1 MSQKVPQH
9 VAIVMDGNGRWA
21 EKQGLPRIEGHRLG
35 VEAVRG
41 MVETCLKE
49 KISTLSLFAFS
60 RENWARPAEEV
71 NFLMDLFIESL
82 DRELDALHEQGV
94 RLMFIGNRS
103 ELSALLQA
111 AMQSVEQQTEHNKIL
126 ILNIVINYG
135 GRWDITEAARVLAER
150 VQAGALLP
158 GDINEDVFSE
168 ALATRQLP
176 EPDLFIRT
184 SGESR
189 ISNFFLW
196 QLAYSELYFT
206 EVHWPDFTRDEFEHA
221 LTWFASRERR
231 YGKTSKQ
238 LMEKIEENEENEKN
252 NV

>member
-1 MSQKVPQH
+1 
-9 VAIVMDGNGRWA
+9 MDGNGRWA
-21 EKQGLPRIEGHRLG
+21 ENQGLPRLEGHRLG
-35 VEAVRG
+35 VEAVRA
-41 MVETCLKE
+41 MVETCLKK

-60 RENWARPAEEV
+60 RENWARPVEEI

-94 RLMFIGNRS
+94 RLMFMGNRS
-103 ELSALLQA
+103 ELSDVLQT
-111 AMQSVEQQTEHNKIL
+111 AMQSVEQHTENNQVL
-126 ILNIVINYG
+126 MLNIVINYG
-135 GRWDITEAARVLAER
+135 GRWDIIQATRVLAER
-150 VQAGALLP
+150 VLSGDLLLE
-158 GDINEDVFSE
+158 DIREDVFSDT
-168 ALATRQLP
+168 LATRQLP

-184 SGESR
+184 SGECR

-206 EVHWPDFTRDEFEHA
+206 DIYWPDFTAKEFDHA

-238 LMEKIEENEENEKN
+238 LIEENEGNH
-252 NV
+252 V

>member
-1 MSQKVPQH
+1 LSQIIPQH

-21 EKQGLPRIEGHRLG
+21 ENQGLPRVEGHRSG
-35 VEAVRG
+35 VEAVRA
-41 MVETCLKE
+41 MVETCLKK

-94 RLMFIGNRS
+94 RWVFIGNRA
-103 ELSALLQA
+103 ELSDVLQA
-111 AMQSVEQQTEHNKIL
+111 AMQSVEQHTENNQVL
-126 ILNIVINYG
+126 TLNIVINYG
-135 GRWDITEAARVLAER
+135 GRWDIVQAARMLAARV
-150 VQAGALLP
+150 QTGDLLLE
-158 GDINEDVFSE
+158 DINEDVFSDT
-168 ALATRQLP
+168 LATRQLP

-184 SGESR
+184 SGERR

-206 EVHWPDFTRDEFEHA
+206 DIYWPDFTADEFEQA

-238 LMEKIEENEENEKN
+238 VQVIKENEENH
-252 NV
+252 V

>member
-1 MSQKVPQH
+1 
-9 VAIVMDGNGRWA
+9 MDGNGRWA
-21 EKQGLPRIEGHRLG
+21 ENQGLPRLEGHRLG

-41 MVETCLKE
+41 MVEICLKK
-49 KISTLSLFAFS
+49 KISILSLFAFS
-60 RENWARPAEEV
+60 RENWARPVEEV

-103 ELSALLQA
+103 ELSELLQT
-111 AMQSVEQQTEHNKIL
+111 AMQSVEQHTQNNQVL
-126 ILNIVINYG
+126 VLNIVINYG
-135 GRWDITEAARVLAER
+135 GRWDIVEAARALAER
-150 VQAGALLP
+150 VQSGALSL
-158 GDINEDVFSE
+158 EDMSEHVFTE

-196 QLAYSELYFT
+196 QLAYTELYFT
-206 EVHWPDFTRDEFEHA
+206 DIHWPDFTKEAFEDA
-221 LTWFASRERR
+221 LIWFASRERR
-231 YGKTSKQ
+231 YGKISKQ
-238 LMEKIEENEENEKN
+238 LMNETEEKEKN

>member
-1 MSQKVPQH
+1 MSQKIPQH

-21 EKQGLPRIEGHRLG
+21 ENQGLPRLEGHRLG

-41 MVETCLKE
+41 MVETCLKK

-60 RENWARPAEEV
+60 RENWARPVEEV

-103 ELSALLQA
+103 ELSDMLQT
-111 AMQSVEQQTEHNKIL
+111 AMQSVEQHTENNQVL

-135 GRWDITEAARVLAER
+135 GRWDITQAARVLAER
-150 VQAGALLP
+150 VQSGEILLD
-158 GDINEDVFSE
+158 DINEDVFSD

-184 SGESR
+184 SGECR

-196 QLAYSELYFT
+196 QLAFSELYFT
-206 EVHWPDFTRDEFEHA
+206 DIHWPDFTMDEFEHA

-238 LMEKIEENEENEKN
+238 LIDETEKNEKN

>member
-1 MSQKVPQH
+1 LSQKVPQH

-21 EKQGLPRIEGHRLG
+21 ENQGLPRLEGHRLG

-41 MVETCLKE
+41 MVETCLKK

-60 RENWARPAEEV
+60 SENWARPVEEV

-103 ELSALLQA
+103 ELSDILQT
-111 AMQSVEQQTEHNKIL
+111 AMQSVEQQTENNQVL

-150 VQAGALLP
+150 VQSGKLLLD
-158 GDINEDVFSE
+158 DIDEDVFSN
-168 ALATRQLP
+168 ALATRDLP

-184 SGESR
+184 SGECR

-206 EVHWPDFTRDEFEHA
+206 DVLWPDFTADEFEHA

-238 LMEKIEENEENEKN
+238 LIKENEKN

>member
-1 MSQKVPQH
+1 LSQKIPQH

-21 EKQGLPRIEGHRLG
+21 ENQGLPRFEGHRLG

-41 MVETCLKE
+41 MVETCLK
-49 KISTLSLFAFS
+49 KQISTLSLFAFS
-60 RENWARPAEEV
+60 RENWARPIEEV

-103 ELSALLQA
+103 ELSDVLQT
-111 AMQSVEQQTEHNKIL
+111 AMQSVEKQTKHNRIL
-126 ILNIVINYG
+126 VLNIVINYG
-135 GRWDITEAARVLAER
+135 GRWDIVQAARALAEGVR
-150 VQAGALLP
+150 VGALSP
-158 GDINEDVFSE
+158 DDINEDVFSDT
-168 ALATRQLP
+168 LATRQLP

-184 SGESR
+184 SGERR

-206 EVHWPDFTRDEFEHA
+206 DIHWPDFTKYEFERA

-231 YGKTSKQ
+231 YGKTSQQ
-238 LMEKIEENEENEKN
+238 LINSVNQSEKN

>member
-1 MSQKVPQH
+1 MSQIIPQH

-21 EKQGLPRIEGHRLG
+21 ENQGLPRLEGHRAG

-41 MVETCLKE
+41 MVETCLKK

-60 RENWARPAEEV
+60 RENWARPVDEV
-71 NFLMDLFIESL
+71 NFLMDLFIQSL

-94 RLMFIGNRS
+94 RLMFIGNRA
-103 ELSALLQA
+103 ELSDILQT
-111 AMQSVEQQTEHNKIL
+111 AMQSVEQHTENNQVL

-135 GRWDITEAARVLAER
+135 GRWDITQATRVIAER
-150 VQAGALLP
+150 VQSGELLVE
-158 GDINEDVFSE
+158 DINEDVFSDT
-168 ALATRQLP
+168 LATRQLP

-184 SGESR
+184 SGECR

-196 QLAYSELYFT
+196 QLAYCELYFT
-206 EVHWPDFTRDEFEHA
+206 KIHWPDFTVDEFEQA
-221 LTWFASRERR
+221 LTWFATRERR

-238 LMEKIEENEENEKN
+238 IIEENEENH
-252 NV
+252 V

>member
-21 EKQGLPRIEGHRLG
+21 ENQGLPRLEGHRSG

-41 MVETCLKE
+41 MVETCLKK

-60 RENWARPAEEV
+60 RENWARPPEEV

-82 DRELDALHEQGV
+82 ERELEALHEQGV
-94 RLMFIGNRS
+94 RLTFTGNRS
-103 ELSALLQA
+103 ELSDILQT
-111 AMQSVEQQTEHNKIL
+111 AMQSVEKHTANNHVL
-126 ILNIVINYG
+126 TLNIVINYG
-135 GRWDITEAARVLAER
+135 GRWDIIEAARVLAER
-150 VQAGALLP
+150 VQSGELSL
-158 GDINEDVFSE
+158 GDLSEDVFSD
-168 ALATRQLP
+168 ALVTRDLP
-176 EPDLFIRT
+176 DPDLFIRT
-184 SGESR
+184 SGERR

-206 EVHWPDFTRDEFEHA
+206 DIHWPDFTAHEFEHA

-231 YGKTSKQ
+231 YGKISRQ
-238 LMEKIEENEENEKN
+238 LIGDNH
-252 NV
+252 V

>member
-1 MSQKVPQH
+1 LSQIIPQH

-21 EKQGLPRIEGHRLG
+21 ENQGLPRIEGHRSG

-41 MVETCLKE
+41 MVETCLKK

-60 RENWARPAEEV
+60 RENWARPADEV
-71 NFLMDLFIESL
+71 NFLMDLFIQSL

-94 RLMFIGNRS
+94 RLMFIGNRA
-103 ELSALLQA
+103 ELSDILQT
-111 AMQSVEQQTEHNKIL
+111 AMQSVEQHTENNQVL

-135 GRWDITEAARVLAER
+135 GRWDITQAARVIAKR
-150 VQAGALLP
+150 VQSGELLLE
-158 GDINEDVFSE
+158 DITEDVFSDT
-168 ALATRQLP
+168 LATRQLP

-184 SGESR
+184 SGECR

-196 QLAYSELYFT
+196 QLAYCELYFT
-206 EVHWPDFTRDEFEHA
+206 AIHWPDFTADEFEHA
-221 LTWFASRERR
+221 LTWFATRERR

-238 LMEKIEENEENEKN
+238 MIEENEENH
-252 NV
+252 V

>member
-21 EKQGLPRIEGHRLG
+21 ENQGLPRIEGHRLG

-41 MVETCLKE
+41 MVETSLKK

-60 RENWARPAEEV
+60 RENWARPVEEV

-94 RLMFIGNRS
+94 RLRFMGNRS
-103 ELSALLQA
+103 ELNDILQT
-111 AMQSVEQQTEHNKIL
+111 AMQSVEQHTETNQVL
-126 ILNIVINYG
+126 TLNIVINYG
-135 GRWDITEAARVLAER
+135 GRWDITQAARVLAER
-150 VQAGALLP
+150 VQSGELSLD
-158 GDINEDVFSE
+158 DINEDVFSGV
-168 ALATRQLP
+168 LATHDLP
-176 EPDLFIRT
+176 DPDLFIRT
-184 SGESR
+184 SGECR

-206 EVHWPDFTRDEFEHA
+206 DILWPDFTKDEFEHA

-231 YGKTSKQ
+231 YGKPP
-238 LMEKIEENEENEKN
+238 N
-252 NV
+252 N

>member
-1 MSQKVPQH
+1 
-9 VAIVMDGNGRWA
+9 MDGNGRWA
-21 EKQGLPRIEGHRLG
+21 ENQGLPRLEGHRLG

-41 MVETCLKE
+41 MVETCLKK

-60 RENWARPAEEV
+60 RENWARPVEEV

-103 ELSALLQA
+103 ELSDVLQT
-111 AMQSVEQQTEHNKIL
+111 AMQAVEQQTENNQVL

-135 GRWDITEAARVLAER
+135 GRWDITQAARALAER
-150 VQAGALLP
+150 VQSGELLLD
-158 GDINEDVFSE
+158 DINEDVFSD

-184 SGESR
+184 SGECR

-206 EVHWPDFTRDEFEHA
+206 DIHWPDFTADEFEHA

-238 LMEKIEENEENEKN
+238 LIKENEKN

>member
-1 MSQKVPQH
+1 MSQIIPQH

-21 EKQGLPRIEGHRLG
+21 ENQGLPRIEGHRSG

-41 MVETCLKE
+41 MVETCLKK

-60 RENWARPAEEV
+60 RENWARPADEV
-71 NFLMDLFIESL
+71 NFLMDLFIQSL

-94 RLMFIGNRS
+94 RLMFIGNRA
-103 ELSALLQA
+103 ELSDILQT
-111 AMQSVEQQTEHNKIL
+111 AMQSVEQHTENNQVL

-135 GRWDITEAARVLAER
+135 GRWDITQAARVIAKR
-150 VQAGALLP
+150 VQSGELLLE
-158 GDINEDVFSE
+158 DITEDVFSDT
-168 ALATRQLP
+168 LATRQLP

-184 SGESR
+184 SGECR

-196 QLAYSELYFT
+196 QLAYCELYFT
-206 EVHWPDFTRDEFEHA
+206 AIHWPDFTADEFEHA
-221 LTWFASRERR
+221 LTWFATRERR

-238 LMEKIEENEENEKN
+238 MIEENEENH
-252 NV
+252 V